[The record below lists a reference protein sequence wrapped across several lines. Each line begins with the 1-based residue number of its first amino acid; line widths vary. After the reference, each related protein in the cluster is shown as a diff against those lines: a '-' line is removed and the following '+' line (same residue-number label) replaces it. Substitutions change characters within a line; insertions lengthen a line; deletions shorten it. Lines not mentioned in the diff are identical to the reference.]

1 MQPYH
6 NPENSN
12 NQNSWPPGGM
22 SAVLSF
28 PSPISPAF
36 IVPITGERPHASFLD
51 ALPDPRTSRLYP
63 AHVGD
68 AQINDAILTCAA
80 SFFSLEERDAAKVA
94 EVYEGFTPADLHTL
108 GLRSAPSE
116 VARIMAACAVGERF
130 CDQSGHVAPLWNDG
144 DGMKIYTPAHGLIF
158 PVRRGGLTRAWLHY
172 RQPSDR
178 APRWVSSSHLPN
190 GCKVLP
196 SIHVAKPELATRSGV
211 CLLVAH
217 ALEAEEAARGAY
229 VSAVALNGVT
239 PSALVAQLFD
249 EWPELRAV
257 TISLDEVSPFLS
269 RALATAGLKVRCA

>member
-1 MQPYH
+1 
-6 NPENSN
+6 
-12 NQNSWPPGGM
+12 M

-51 ALPDPRTSRLYP
+51 ALPDPATHKLYP
-63 AHVGD
+63 DHIGD
-68 AQINDAILTCAA
+68 DLINDAILTCALRY
-80 SFFSLEERDAAKVA
+80 FSLEERDARKVA

-116 VARIMAACAVGERF
+116 VARIMASCAVRQRF
-130 CDQSGHVAPLWNDG
+130 GDQTGHLAPLWKGDDG
-144 DGMKIYTPAHGLIF
+144 AQVNTPAYGLLF
-158 PVRRGGLTRAWLHY
+158 PVKRKGLTRAWLNYKH
-172 RQPSDR
+172 PADR

-190 GCKVLP
+190 GCKVQP
-196 SIHVAKPELATRSGV
+196 SIHVARPEYARRSGV
-211 CLLVAH
+211 ALLVSH
-217 ALEAEEAARGAY
+217 PLEAEEAARGAY

-249 EWPELRAV
+249 EWPDLRAV
-257 TISLDEVSPFLS
+257 TISLDEVSPFLT